1 MSALVG
7 DAVRGRLGIGRS
19 AFVPLGAAVVAGIL
33 GASVADVSRAA
44 ESEPAARTAETETS
58 LMLEQV
64 VVTARKQEETLQ
76 DVPLAISAVTGDSLR
91 ESQVSNLVDVEGS
104 MPNVNFGARLSA
116 GVPTIRGVGFTILAA
131 GTSSNV
137 AMHVDGVY
145 VGRPAATAAS
155 FFDID
160 RIEVVRGPQGTLY
173 GRNATGG
180 AINLI
185 TGKPT
190 VAPEGYIDVTAGN
203 YNAKRVEGA
212 VGGALVG
219 DKVLGRLAFVID
231 QHDGWARN
239 RLSGKEV
246 DSLDMN
252 AFRGKIT
259 LLPSDS
265 WTIDLGAEI
274 FHQDDTMHGMKFI
287 GQPEGVAPL
296 FGVARGGQAYPT
308 GSRDILGELEP
319 VNQLDLFSADATVT
333 WTGDRYTFKS
343 ISGYRE
349 TDLYWQTDIDGTSMQ
364 IFNLTREE
372 NAHQF
377 SQEFQLAYKG
387 AKFEW
392 LAGLYYFDET
402 DSINARAPGGYAV
415 TEDLVLAFHQ
425 SATVKDEAFG
435 VFAEG
440 TWHFTDKWAATLGVR
455 YSDETVDIFDEK
467 TVRPPLPTVTRD
479 CAVLKCSLAVDNVSP
494 RFILTYTPNDDV
506 MVYANVS
513 KGFKS
518 GGFSVGSVQP
528 SYGEEDIL
536 SYELGAKTQLWNG
549 RVQLNTAAFLYDY
562 TDMHQTKVLPGV
574 TVTENAS
581 DATIKGLEIELQALL
596 TSQLS
601 LNFSLGLLEAEFDK
615 FESQNPIYPG
625 TPVQN
630 LAGNKLPI
638 APEYNASLG
647 ASYRWDFVHGDLTL
661 RGEWNFSDEFY
672 ATAFNELPAYQD
684 SYSTGNA
691 FLTYRNIDGLSIGA
705 FVRNMTDELI
715 KNSAYIS
722 NSTGATG
729 LGTYAPPR
737 TYGVMVGY
745 RF

>member
-1 MSALVG
+1 MNSVVG
-7 DAVRGRLGIGRS
+7 DAVRHGLGIG
-19 AFVPLGAAVVAGIL
+19 GAGFQAATAGLLVGIFCT
-33 GASVADVSRAA
+33 SVSETTFAA
-44 ESEPAARTAETETS
+44 EARPAQES
-58 LMLEQV
+58 LTLEQV

-76 DVPLAISAVTGDSLR
+76 EVPLAISAVTGEGLR
-91 ESQVSNLVDVEGS
+91 EAQVSNLVDVEGS

-185 TGKPT
+185 TGAPT
-190 VAPEGYIDVTAGN
+190 PEPEGYVDVTLGN
-203 YNAKRVEGA
+203 YNSRRVEGA
-212 VGGALVG
+212 VGGPVAGEKLM
-219 DKVLGRLAFVID
+219 GRVAFVID

-239 RLSGKEV
+239 RLSGQEV
-246 DSLDMN
+246 DALDMN
-252 AFRGKIT
+252 AFRGK
-259 LLPSDS
+259 LRFAPSDS
-265 WTIDLGAEI
+265 WTIDLGAEV
-274 FHQDDTMHGMKFI
+274 FHQNDTMNGMKYI
-287 GQPEGVAPL
+287 GQPAGVAPL
-296 FGVARGGQAYPT
+296 FGVERGGQAYPT
-308 GSRDILGELEP
+308 GTRDILGEFEP
-319 VNQLDLFSADATVT
+319 VNQLDLASTDLTVT
-333 WTGDRYTFKS
+333 WSGERYRFKS
-343 ISGYRE
+343 ITGYRE
-349 TDLYWQTDIDGTSMQ
+349 TDLYWQTDIDGTSLP

-372 NAHQF
+372 DARQF
-377 SQEFQLAYKG
+377 SQEFQLAYESER
-387 AKFEW
+387 FRW
-392 LAGLYYFDET
+392 IAGLYYFDES

-415 TEDLVLAFHQ
+415 TPDLVLAFHQ

-435 VFAEG
+435 IFAEG
-440 TWHFTDKWAATLGVR
+440 TWNFTDKWAATVGVR
-455 YSDETVDIFDEK
+455 YSDETVDIFDEQ

-479 CAVLKCSLAVDNVSP
+479 CSVLKCSLAVDNVSP
-494 RFILTYTPNDDV
+494 RFILTYTPSADK
-506 MVYANVS
+506 MLYANVS

-536 SYELGAKTQLWNG
+536 SYEVGAKTQWMNG
-549 RVQLNTAAFLYDY
+549 RLQVNAAAFLYDY

-581 DATIKGLEIELQALL
+581 DATIEGLEVEVQALL

-601 LNFSLGLLEAEFDK
+601 LNFSLGLLNAEFDE

-625 TPVQN
+625 TPVQD

-638 APEYNASLG
+638 APDYNSSIA
-647 ASYRWDFVHGDLTL
+647 ASYRWDLPEGELTL
-661 RGEWNFSDEFY
+661 RGEWNFSGDFY

-691 FLTYRNIDGLSIGA
+691 FLTYRSIEGLTVGA
-705 FVRNMTDELI
+705 FVRNMTDELV

-722 NSTGATG
+722 NSTGPTG

-737 TYGVMVGY
+737 TYGVTMGY